1 MGSTSRT
8 GNSWVVASS
17 EETPGGKVTVVNL
30 LERHPL
36 DWQFVPCPYTELDC
50 DGPAALPEC
59 MAAVRTPDLL
69 IIATDQPA
77 LLIHPQVVRI
87 NNELLPR
94 TTQILL
100 LCDDRLATDYL
111 AGHRLLTNVDIAPLQ
126 APADALGKKVAQILR
141 SCDTNRRMDESDG
154 RIEVVDAVIER
165 LINSR
170 QRAGREISR
179 IRRVLDYLDQG
190 VFLFDRESEAQ
201 VYANRR
207 ARQLVDGVGQI
218 DSLQLS
224 DLLEVNERG
233 EFEKELQSLTAGRV
247 DSLLHDSVF
256 SVGSDGRLR
265 ALVTLHAIEDQHNGL
280 ILAVVNESGA
290 LYAGGDPHHYD
301 PLTGLPDR
309 RRFIDLIAHSIV
321 AASGTGAGFGLVL
334 IDLDRFKDIND
345 SFGHFVGDRL
355 LAQVATAIKEK
366 FGRSAKIGRLGGDEF
381 ALVVG
386 SVNSIQAVEQI
397 AGDVVAEISRQ
408 VKVDG
413 YRIGLAAS
421 AGAALYPQHGNS
433 AELLLRHAEIAMYVA
448 KRERTGVVGYKPNY
462 KNNKAELFT
471 LENDLRQAIETDQL
485 SLCYQPKVLFR
496 NASVVGVEALAR
508 WHHPRRGYVPPDQF
522 IVLAER
528 SGLITGL
535 TRSVI
540 RKAIAQA
547 VQWHLQG
554 RTMQV
559 AVNLSARNLQESELP
574 HFVGD
579 LLAQT
584 GVPGNRLKFEVTES
598 DLIDDPQQAIKIME
612 QLRQHGIEFS
622 VDDFGTGYSSLA
634 YLKKLQVDELKI
646 DRGFVTQI
654 DQNGDDLI
662 IVHSTITMAHQ
673 LGIKVVA
680 EGIENRAVWDLLS
693 VLECDVGQGYFISRP
708 LPAAELGKLIDK
720 GFQQFQCPGRYPD

>member
-8 GNSWVVASS
+8 GNSWVVVSS
-17 EETPGGKVTVVNL
+17 EETPGAKVAVVNL
-30 LERHPL
+30 LERYVL
-36 DWQFVPCPYTELDC
+36 DWQFLPCPFTELDC
-50 DGPAALPEC
+50 DGAAALSAC
-59 MAAVRTPDLL
+59 LMTVRPPDLL
-69 IIATDQPA
+69 IIATDQSA

-87 NNELLPR
+87 NSELLPQ
-94 TTQILL
+94 TTRILL
-100 LCDDRLATDYL
+100 LCDDRLASGYL
-111 AGHRLLTNVDIAPLQ
+111 AGHRLLANVDIAPLQ

-141 SCDTNRRMDESDG
+141 SCDTDRRIDESDG

-170 QRAGREISR
+170 QRASLEISS

-207 ARQLVDGVGQI
+207 ARQLVGGVAQT
-218 DSLQLS
+218 DSLQLT
-224 DLLEVNERG
+224 DVLEVKERG
-233 EFEKELQSLTAGRV
+233 EFEKKLQSLTTGRV
-247 DSLLHDSVF
+247 DSLIHDSVF
-256 SVGSDGRLR
+256 SVGSEGRLR
-265 ALVTLHAIEDQHNGL
+265 ALVTLHAIHDQRNGL

-309 RRFIDLIAHSIV
+309 RRFVDLIAQSIV
-321 AASGTGAGFGLVL
+321 AANDTGAGFGLVL
-334 IDLDRFKDIND
+334 IDLDRFKEIND

-355 LAQVATAIKEK
+355 LVQVATAIKEK
-366 FGRSAKIGRLGGDEF
+366 FGRLAKIGRLGGDEF
-381 ALVVG
+381 ALIVG

-413 YRIGLAAS
+413 YPIGLAAS
-421 AGAALYPQHGNS
+421 AGAVCYPQHGNS
-433 AELLLRHAEIAMYVA
+433 AELLLRHVEIAMYVA

-462 KNNKAELFT
+462 KNNRAELLT

-485 SLCYQPKVLFR
+485 SLCYQPKVHFSK
-496 NASVVGVEALAR
+496 ASVIGVEALAR
-508 WHHPRRGYVPPDQF
+508 WHHPRHGYVPPDQF

-528 SGLITGL
+528 SGLISGL

-540 RKAIAQA
+540 RKAITQA
-547 VQWHLQG
+547 AQWHLQG
-554 RTMQV
+554 RAMQV

-584 GVPGNRLKFEVTES
+584 GMPGNQLKFEVTES

-646 DRGFVTQI
+646 DRSFVTQI

-662 IVHSTITMAHQ
+662 IVHSTISMARQ

-693 VLECDVGQGYFISRP
+693 VLKCDVGQGYFISRP
-708 LPAAELGKLIDK
+708 LPAAELGKLIDN
-720 GFQQFQCPGRYPD
+720 GFQQFQ